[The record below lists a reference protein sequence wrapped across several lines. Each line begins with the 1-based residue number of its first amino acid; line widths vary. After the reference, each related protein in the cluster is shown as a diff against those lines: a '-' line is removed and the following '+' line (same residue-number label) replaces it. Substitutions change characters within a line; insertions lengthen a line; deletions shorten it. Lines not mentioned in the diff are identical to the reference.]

1 MGGSTAS
8 DNRYLDST
16 TRTGRVVKRRA
27 AIPPVHLDPG
37 RGGEIPPPASSCH
50 TSYEIVLALN
60 EDRGILPLAPV
71 ERVLRASMR
80 RDHIRIRR
88 VEFQFRKLARWEP
101 RKIE

>member
-37 RGGEIPPPASSCH
+37 RGGEILPPASSCH

-71 ERVLRASMR
+71 EGATRQYEERPHS
-80 RDHIRIRR
+80 HK
-88 VEFQFRKLARWEP
+88 ES
-101 RKIE
+101 